1 MQNEKT
7 YFFIFI
13 AEQHPSL
20 FKISKGSTISRHIRI
35 KVKSEKSKCIVA
47 ISLFRQTFSLFIFNC
62 SSLLALSALI
72 YRLPEG
78 LNFGNR
84 GSLPTD

>member
-20 FKISKGSTISRHIRI
+20 FKISKRSTISQHNSL
-35 KVKSEKSKCIVA
+35 VGYYQLQCIGN
-47 ISLFRQTFSLFIFNC
+47 SLR
-62 SSLLALSALI
+62 SLLS
-72 YRLPEG
+72 
-78 LNFGNR
+78 
-84 GSLPTD
+84 

>member
-20 FKISKGSTISRHIRI
+20 FKISKRSTISRHIRI

-62 SSLLALSALI
+62 ARPDCAQRPNI
-72 YRLPEG
+72 PAAR
-78 LNFGNR
+78 R
-84 GSLPTD
+84 A

>member
-20 FKISKGSTISRHIRI
+20 FKISKRSTISRHIRI

-62 SSLLALSALI
+62 SSLIELSA
-72 YRLPEG
+72 YFFVPYFRKKQ
-78 LNFGNR
+78 R
-84 GSLPTD
+84 

>member
-20 FKISKGSTISRHIRI
+20 FKISKRSTISQHNRI

-47 ISLFRQTFSLFIFNC
+47 ISLFRQTF
-62 SSLLALSALI
+62 
-72 YRLPEG
+72 
-78 LNFGNR
+78 
-84 GSLPTD
+84 